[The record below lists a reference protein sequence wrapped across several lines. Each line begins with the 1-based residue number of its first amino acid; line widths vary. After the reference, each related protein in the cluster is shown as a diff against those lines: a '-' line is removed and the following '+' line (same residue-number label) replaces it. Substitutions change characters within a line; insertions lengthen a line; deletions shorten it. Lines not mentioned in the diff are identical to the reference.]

1 MIIALAQLLS
11 FLVVKTSSSS
21 VYQISYFHQSATC
34 SDDPYL
40 ESGIILSECETD
52 GTSGSASYSCSA
64 DGTLSSNIFKN
75 NDCSGSPF
83 ITQEVDLGGCEVA
96 GAGLYRIGTCVT
108 STEPWDGKD
117 GFLTV

>member
-21 VYQISYFHQSATC
+21 VYQISYFYQSATC

-40 ESGIILSECETD
+40 ESGFSLSDCQTD
-52 GTSGSASYSCSA
+52 GAFASLSYFCSN
-64 DGTLSSNIFKN
+64 GTLSSNIFTN
-75 NDCSGSPF
+75 SDCSGSPT
-83 ITQEVDLGGCEVA
+83 ISQEVDLGGCVDA
-96 GAGLYRIGTCVT
+96 GDGLYQFGTCVT